1 MQIIIG
7 MDSIINILGFY
18 RRPTRKVYVGSVPM
32 GSDYPIRVQ
41 TMTTTN
47 TNNIDETVEQSIK
60 AIERGADF
68 IRITSQ
74 GKKEAQSIGKIKQI
88 LEAKGY
94 TTPIIADIHFN
105 PVAALEAAK
114 YVDKIRINPGN
125 YADKSRSSDIDFTDL
140 EYEQELKRVEER
152 FIPLIDLCK
161 QNGVAI
167 RIGVNHGS
175 LSQRIMCRYGDTPEG
190 MAHSAMEF
198 LRICRRHDFH
208 NLVVSMKS
216 SNTRVMVQSTRQ
228 LAVFMEAEGMDYP
241 LHLGVT
247 EAGEGDDGRIK
258 SAVGI
263 GALLVDGIGDTIRVS
278 LTEEPEVEIPVAK
291 TLVSFFKKLQG
302 SVSNNRPSSVPINPF
317 EYKRRESFTVLGIGG
332 DNPPVVLADMTQNS
346 ADIPL
351 TVEEYGWKYDFVDKR
366 WIPSQGSPEF
376 IFIGDTRYEGI
387 PVMGNL
393 PVVGSGDGCSI
404 AYVEADDLL
413 SQGNKLSDDPFFLAV
428 RVGDIKE
435 KLIEKLAK
443 EKNAIILLH
452 ATPNIFHSV
461 RNAIFQL
468 MERGIANPIVL
479 SLNIDS
485 KNVDEF
491 KLMASAIAGPLFIDG
506 LCDGIMLS
514 CTTPIRWDILNETS
528 FGILQA
534 SRARITKTE
543 FISCPGCGRTL
554 FDLYETLR
562 LVKERISHLKGL
574 KIAVMGCIVN
584 GPGEMADADYGYV
597 GAGPGLVSLY
607 RKKELVKKNIPQ
619 SQAVEELVK
628 LIKSC
633 GDWSDA

>member
-1 MQIIIG
+1 
-7 MDSIINILGFY
+7 
-18 RRPTRKVYVGSVPM
+18 
-32 GSDYPIRVQ
+32 
-41 TMTTTN
+41 
-47 TNNIDETVEQSIK
+47 
-60 AIERGADF
+60 
-68 IRITSQ
+68 
-74 GKKEAQSIGKIKQI
+74 
-88 LEAKGY
+88 
-94 TTPIIADIHFN
+94 
-105 PVAALEAAK
+105 
-114 YVDKIRINPGN
+114 
-125 YADKSRSSDIDFTDL
+125 
-140 EYEQELKRVEER
+140 
-152 FIPLIDLCK
+152 
-161 QNGVAI
+161 
-167 RIGVNHGS
+167 
-175 LSQRIMCRYGDTPEG
+175 
-190 MAHSAMEF
+190 
-198 LRICRRHDFH
+198 
-208 NLVVSMKS
+208 MKS
-216 SNTRVMVQSTRQ
+216 SNTRVMVQATRQ

-317 EYKRRESFTVLGIGG
+317 EYRRRESYTVLGIGG
-332 DNPPVVLADMTQNS
+332 DNPPVVLANMTQN
-346 ADIPL
+346 AVDIPQ
-351 TVEEYGWKYDFVDKR
+351 TVEEYGWKYNFVNKR
-366 WIPSQGSPEF
+366 WIPSQGAPEF
-376 IFIGDTRYEGI
+376 IFIGDTRYKGI
-387 PVMGNL
+387 PAMGNL
-393 PVVGSGDGCSI
+393 PVVGSDDGCSI
-404 AYVEADDLL
+404 GYVVAEDLL
-413 SQGNKLSDDPFFLAV
+413 SRGNKLPEDPFFLAV
-428 RVGDIKE
+428 RVGDINE

-443 EKNAIILLH
+443 ARNAIILLH

-479 SLNIDS
+479 SLNIDT

-514 CTTPIRWDILNETS
+514 CTTSIRLDILNETS

-597 GAGPGLVSLY
+597 GAGAGLVSLY

-628 LIKSC
+628 LIKDC